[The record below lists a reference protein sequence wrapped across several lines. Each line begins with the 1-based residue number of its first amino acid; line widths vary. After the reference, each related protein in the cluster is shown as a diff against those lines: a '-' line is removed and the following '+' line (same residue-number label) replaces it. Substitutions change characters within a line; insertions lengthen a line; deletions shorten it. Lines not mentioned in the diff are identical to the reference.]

1 MIDSNHPAKL
11 NEESLKEA
19 LLTEIAWE
27 VCNQVGGI
35 YTVIQTKVQ
44 SMMEQWGS
52 CFFLIGPYFPK
63 TAAAEFEPTDDYSS
77 PFGQAV
83 LKMRNMGYEV
93 HFGHWLVA
101 GNPLV
106 VLLNPYSVYDRL
118 GEIKYALYAD
128 HDIPSPDN
136 DDLLNQT
143 IAFGHLVKVFLSVLI
158 SPGITDRPVIAHF
171 HEWMVGAAIPA
182 LRRDQAKIKIVFTTH
197 ATLLGRYLAM
207 NDPSFYDNLTSV
219 NWLKEA
225 QHFNIETAVRIERAA
240 AHGSHIFTTVSQVTA
255 RECIFLL
262 DRIPDVLLPNGL
274 NIERF
279 TAIHEF
285 QNLHAQYKEKIH
297 QFVMGHFFQSYPF
310 DLDHTLYFFTS
321 GRYEYRNKGFDVTL
335 EALARLNYRMQEAG
349 IKKTVVMFFVT
360 KQPYTSINAH
370 VLQSRAMMQEIRE
383 TCETIER
390 QIGDRLF
397 NYAASNSDFKLPNM
411 GEFVD
416 DYWQLR
422 YRRNLQSW
430 KTHILPSVA
439 THNLVHDQTDEIL
452 NFLRSA
458 HLINNAHDRVKIVY
472 HPDFISSTNPL
483 FGLDYGQFVRGCH
496 LGIFPSYYEPWGY
509 TPLECIARG
518 VPAVTSDL
526 AGFGDYL
533 ANRQVDEETARGTFV
548 IKRRNKSF
556 DDAVTQLTNYLFDYV
571 RLTQRER
578 ISLRNSVEN
587 SSVEFDW
594 KNLRKHYNR
603 AYVLAL
609 EKEYT

>member
-1 MIDSNHPAKL
+1 MIDLNHPAKI
-11 NEESLKEA
+11 NEESLKQA

-44 SMMEQWGS
+44 SMIEQWGS

-63 TAAAEFEPTDDYSS
+63 TAAAEFEPTDDYST

-118 GEIKYALYAD
+118 GEIKFALYAD

-136 DDLLNQT
+136 DELLNQT

-182 LRRDQAKIKIVFTTH
+182 LRREQAKIKLVFTTH

-225 QHFNIETAVRIERAA
+225 QHFNIESAVRIERAA
-240 AHGSHIFTTVSQVTA
+240 AHGAHIFTTVSQVTA

-285 QNLHAQYKEKIH
+285 QNLHAQFKEKIH

-360 KQPYTSINAH
+360 KQPFTSINAH

-397 NYAASNSDFKLPNM
+397 YYAASNSDFKLPNM

-430 KTHILPSVA
+430 KTHILPSVV

-533 ANRQVDEETARGTFV
+533 ANRQVDEETARGTYV